1 VSNAAEMGSKP
12 LMEKRSGEP
21 LGSPESGR
29 PYSVLWVNTRRAH
42 GTVIVEPNGEIDLA
56 TVGDLDDALR
66 GAEARGP
73 AKLLVDLTAVSMLDS
88 AGLRCLVSAHERS
101 IEAGRELLIRPGTPR
116 LRRLFEAAGLA
127 DRLPLTS

>member
-1 VSNAAEMGSKP
+1 VWYAAEMGRKS
-12 LMEKRSGEP
+12 LMDKRSGES

-29 PYSVLWVNTRRAH
+29 SYSVLWVNTRRSH
-42 GTVIVEPNGEIDLA
+42 DTVIVEPNGEVDLA

-66 GAEARGP
+66 AAEARGP
-73 AKLLVDLTAVSMLDS
+73 ARILVDLTAVNMLDS

-101 IEAGRELLIRPGTPR
+101 LEARRELLIRPGTPR
-116 LRRLFEAAGLA
+116 LRRLFEVAGLA